1 MNDAVAISF
10 LLINKGLML
19 CQVARKIYGHLPRS
33 RPLFMSRQ
41 VLLSM
46 NTYAIIQV
54 IEHERF
60 SYLLI
65 NKGVMM
71 CLLVQKNIHFLRFRV
86 YDAKAMEYWAVLAVA
101 NFRGVNDT
109 ENMMLGKIDGPYARQ
124 KPKELLASLQGYL
137 AISNPPTPDSIL
149 LGRGNSST
157 QDLLASLLAT
167 TQASSSSPRTPD
179 SQRSTASRPTTSGKF
194 PKSQPPAPTPIDV
207 NSSEEN
213 NTSDEGD
220 STTEEEDE
228 LESTQPSPAKM
239 KKKRKRP
246 SGKGQHPAK
255 AVAQQTVLE
264 MFSGNK
270 KPKIVHSTD
279 GGSNIDSSTISFSSA
294 NLTLEEVSKFLEK
307 KFTEQAAAAQS
318 PTDGKKKGGGGL
330 GKGGK
335 KRELVVTGKAKGVK
349 DKAGSSAT
357 TEQKGTPLFMSRPY
371 CFC

>member
-1 MNDAVAISF
+1 
-10 LLINKGLML
+10 
-19 CQVARKIYGHLPRS
+19 
-33 RPLFMSRQ
+33 
-41 VLLSM
+41 
-46 NTYAIIQV
+46 
-54 IEHERF
+54 
-60 SYLLI
+60 
-65 NKGVMM
+65 M

-137 AISNPPTPDSIL
+137 AISQPPTPDSMV
-149 LGRGNSST
+149 RGPPST
-157 QDLLASLLAT
+157 QDLMASLLAT

-194 PKSQPPAPTPIDV
+194 PKSQPPPKTHIDV

-220 STTEEEDE
+220 SSSSEDEDE
-228 LESTQPSPAKM
+228 LQSGQPSPD
-239 KKKRKRP
+239 KKKRKRKAP
-246 SGKGQHPAK
+246 SWKGQHPAK
-255 AVAQQTVLE
+255 GAAQQTLQE
-264 MFSGNK
+264 MFSGTK
-270 KPKIVHSTD
+270 KPRIVQSTD
-279 GGSNIDSSTISFSSA
+279 GASNIDASTISFSSS
-294 NLTLEEVSKFLEK
+294 NLTLEAVSKFLEK
-307 KFTEQAAAAQS
+307 KLTEHAAAAQA
-318 PTDGKKKGGGGL
+318 PTEGKKKGGGGL
-330 GKGGK
+330 GKVGK
-335 KRELVVTGKAKGVK
+335 KKEGDVTGKAKGVK